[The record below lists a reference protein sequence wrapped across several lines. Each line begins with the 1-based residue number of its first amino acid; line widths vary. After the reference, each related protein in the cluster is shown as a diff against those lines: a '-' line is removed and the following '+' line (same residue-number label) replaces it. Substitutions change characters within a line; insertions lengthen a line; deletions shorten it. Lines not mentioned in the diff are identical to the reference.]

1 MKFTFSFS
9 SPFPASEPESQEPPD
24 VAWIFGLKFL
34 GYEPLAIQYTY
45 IYICIYIYIYVY
57 IYIYMIYIYIWI
69 YIYTHMIM
77 CIYIYICIC
86 ICIYVSDGWM
96 YGWMDGCMHV
106 CFLDIPGFPGLVLD
120 LWSIHFRGPVIGIDD
135 FSGNPRVKPHPWSR
149 RWEHHP
155 TNTGTIWKQLN
166 NHLQGTLW

>member
-1 MKFTFSFS
+1 MTGHYNEVHILVQLTF
-9 SPFPASEPESQEPPD
+9 PCLGAGEPEPPD

-34 GYEPLAIQYTY
+34 GYDKPLAIQYTY
-45 IYICIYIYIYVY
+45 IYIYTCL
-57 IYIYMIYIYIWI
+57 YIYMNIWLCV

-77 CIYIYICIC
+77 YIYIYMIMYIYICIC
-86 ICIYVSDGWM
+86 M
-96 YGWMDGCMHV
+96 YIWMDGCTHV

-135 FSGNPRVKPHPWSR
+135 WNPRVKPHPWSR

-155 TNTGTIWKQLN
+155 TNTGTIWKQLS
-166 NHLQGTLW
+166 HLQGM

>member
-9 SPFPASEPESQEPPD
+9 SPFPASEPESRNHQMWLGFS
-24 VAWIFGLKFL
+24 AWNFL
-34 GYEPLAIQYTY
+34 VMSHLQFNIH
-45 IYICIYIYIYVY
+45 IYICLYIYIYVY
-57 IYIYMIYIYIWI
+57 IYINIYIYEYIYI

-77 CIYIYICIC
+77 CIYIYI
-86 ICIYVSDGWM
+86 YVYVYAYMYLYM

-155 TNTGTIWKQLN
+155 TNTGIWKQLN
-166 NHLQGTLW
+166 NYLQGTLW